1 MSESLFQPVGAVAEH
16 VDRSELPAA
25 GDADA
30 EDGAAKPSTQLA
42 AGDMMALKSLC
53 MGCGETGITNLL
65 LITIPFFRNVI
76 IMAFECE
83 HCGLRNSEVQAAEV
97 QEKGCR
103 FEVKIETKRVRA
115 RRADCRAAALV
126 ECVGACAGPEQA
138 ARKERPRLGAH
149 PGARL

>member
-1 MSESLFQPVGAVAEH
+1 MASEMFQPIGALAER
-16 VDRSELPAA
+16 VDAAPPATAEPEGSEEETTAPH
-25 GDADA
+25 
-30 EDGAAKPSTQLA
+30 TQLA

-103 FEVKIETKRVRA
+103 FEVKIETKRVRTACRSSVVLSLPTAPRVVRA
-115 RRADCRAAALV
+115 RI
-126 ECVGACAGPEQA
+126 
-138 ARKERPRLGAH
+138 
-149 PGARL
+149 